1 MRRVVVAV
9 AMLVMS
15 VATSSVVGRQRT
27 TDVDSLVESRCW
39 MFRPVSMQN
48 PQIGTTR
55 EVYQYNVFFEME
67 ESAVKVQMPVEWVS
81 MSIFTEE
88 FVTQAENYSSRKVE
102 DDYWQILFTIPYGSE
117 SWAVE
122 IAANPL
128 SGRVSL
134 ALVAPEGVMRYIGA
148 LYALKRDK
156 E

>member
-1 MRRVVVAV
+1 
-9 AMLVMS
+9 
-15 VATSSVVGRQRT
+15 
-27 TDVDSLVESRCW
+27 
-39 MFRPVSMQN
+39 
-48 PQIGTTR
+48 
-55 EVYQYNVFFEME
+55 ME
-67 ESAVKVQMPVEWVS
+67 ESTVKVQMPVEWVS